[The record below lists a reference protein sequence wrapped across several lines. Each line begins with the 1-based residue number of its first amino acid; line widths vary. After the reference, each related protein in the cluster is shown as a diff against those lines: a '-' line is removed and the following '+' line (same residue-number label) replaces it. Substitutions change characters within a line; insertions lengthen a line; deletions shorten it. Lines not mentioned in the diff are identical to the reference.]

1 VLARRLDEAR
11 RVDAEVSF
19 AWKRMVMSHG
29 RIRVDQLAVE
39 IGWSRKRLWTQF
51 RSQTGITP
59 KRAAQLVRFDRA
71 AHRLAKGESIA
82 QVALASGYVD
92 QSHLN
97 REVMAFAGL
106 TPAAIA
112 AAPWLAVD
120 HIAWPTR

>member
-1 VLARRLDEAR
+1 V
-11 RVDAEVSF
+11 
-19 AWKRMVMSHG
+19 
-29 RIRVDQLAVE
+29 
-39 IGWSRKRLWTQF
+39 
-51 RSQTGITP
+51 
-59 KRAAQLVRFDRA
+59 
-71 AHRLAKGESIA
+71 SIA